1 MASPAV
7 HWARA
12 VVAGAAVAAPGCPRC
27 PAAVAARPTSPHGR
41 RRRRSDWCLGCR
53 RRVEE
58 GAVAK
63 AASGGVGRATVAC
76 RLSTWH
82 AWVTRGVV
90 AVAACGMAAGVTGAV
105 VSAAVRRDLLP
116 FLPPFPR
123 QHCRPAAS
131 AVPSP
136 PLPWSLAT
144 LRKKRAE
151 DAVGTVVAAAAAAA
165 VVAGWR
171 QPPLAA
177 VVVPREPAA
186 AAPAAAACSGGWP
199 SAPSGPAWQLPPAA
213 AACSGSPGAGASR
226 RQP

>member
-1 MASPAV
+1 MVFPAV

-12 VVAGAAVAAPGCPRC
+12 VVEAAAVAAPGCPRC

-53 RRVEE
+53 RWVEE

-63 AASGGVGRATVAC
+63 AASGEVGRATVAC
-76 RLSTWH
+76 RLSTWR
-82 AWVTRGVV
+82 AWVTRGVA

-105 VSAAVRRDLLP
+105 ASVAVRLDLLP

-136 PLPWSLAT
+136 LCPLSLAA
-144 LRKKRAE
+144 LRKKQAE
-151 DAVGTVVAAAAAAA
+151 DAVGTVVAAAAAAVA

-177 VVVPREPAA
+177 VVVPQEPAA
-186 AAPAAAACSGGWP
+186 AAAACSDGWP